1 MDQLQKIA
9 TILKF
14 SEKPNTGTFSQ
25 SVSQGARMKRQINEN
40 KSPQKTIG
48 TLKPTESSARVAG
61 STLKPT
67 ESSARVSGNAGN
79 RNITSPTQGTQTYFI
94 SNNMDVL
101 NVTSV
106 TDVTAVTDDTAVS
119 DVTSIDVTSV
129 DDLSAVNNT
138 PGPLI
143 VTVTPVNKQAGSST
157 IVPGPERLESCNR
170 RLQELFERNS
180 SPGPKSKTGSSST
193 GVHSNVNN
201 VSNNSAINGNETVQC
216 DKQTAQDVQT
226 ASSNSILVET
236 NDNLESHGG
245 ENSREK
251 SVNERTC
258 PTTQSEFTPSTSR
271 VSDKTS
277 NLEDREPPPKEV
289 PKPPEKPGTSEVTN
303 SNTCDSWYNGAPG
316 VKGGDKLLEKFGIQ
330 QSSSTDS
337 TDQEVGG
344 YFLS

>member
-9 TILKF
+9 SILKF

-25 SVSQGARMKRQINEN
+25 SVSQGARMKRQINDN

-79 RNITSPTQGTQTYFI
+79 RKNASPTQGTQTYFI
-94 SNNMDVL
+94 SNNMDVID
-101 NVTSV
+101 VSSV
-106 TDVTAVTDDTAVS
+106 TDVTAVTDDT
-119 DVTSIDVTSV
+119 SINVTSV
-129 DDLSAVNNT
+129 DDLSAVNNI

-180 SPGPKSKTGSSST
+180 SPGPKSKNGSSP
-193 GVHSNVNN
+193 GVHSNVNS
-201 VSNNSAINGNETVQC
+201 VSNSAINGNETVQC
-216 DKQTAQDVQT
+216 DKKTAQDTQT
-226 ASSNSILVET
+226 ASSNSILGET
-236 NDNLESHGG
+236 SENLESHDD
-245 ENSREK
+245 EYSKEYSKEK

-258 PTTQSEFTPSTSR
+258 PTTQLEPTPSTSR
-271 VSDKTS
+271 DLNKTT
-277 NLEDREPPPKEV
+277 NVEDREPPPKEV
-289 PKPPEKPGTSEVTN
+289 PKTPEKPGTSEVTN

-330 QSSSTDS
+330 RSSSTDS
-337 TDQEVGG
+337 TDQEVG
-344 YFLS
+344 